1 MRPTP
6 LTQFEL
12 AVSPRSDPAAWTQME
27 QRAQEEQAGPLC
39 SVLQGLGSPRLQG
52 TPAPPHL
59 MEGLGREQ
67 ALLPGDIALEGENM
81 PNVRGINC
89 QTQNYSF

>member
-1 MRPTP
+1 
-6 LTQFEL
+6 
-12 AVSPRSDPAAWTQME
+12 ME

-52 TPAPPHL
+52 TPAPPQL
-59 MEGLGREQ
+59 MAGLGREQ
-67 ALLPGDIALEGENM
+67 TPLPGDIAPEGENM
-81 PNVRGINC
+81 PDVRGINC